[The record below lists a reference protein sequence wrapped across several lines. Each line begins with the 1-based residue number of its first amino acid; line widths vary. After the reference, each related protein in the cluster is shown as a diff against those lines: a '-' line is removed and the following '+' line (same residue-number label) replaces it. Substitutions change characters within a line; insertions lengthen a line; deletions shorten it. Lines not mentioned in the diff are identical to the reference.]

1 MPELISFI
9 VFVVLVLAYLYWSIK
24 HDSNTKTDPELIRIA
39 KKKIKATAKLDPN
52 LAVLESHKILSNT
65 VLTMFNNPDLS
76 SAQIFNEIAHL
87 FEDEKEFWHYHRMRN
102 RVAHENDF
110 KVSKKESAR
119 AREVFEAALSTF

>member
-1 MPELISFI
+1 MLEIICFSVFTILVIAYAVWSFKYEDKK
-9 VFVVLVLAYLYWSIK
+9 V
-24 HDSNTKTDPELIRIA
+24 DPEIIRIA

-65 VLTMFNNPDLS
+65 VLTMFNNPDLT

-102 RVAHENDF
+102 RVAHETDF
-110 KVSKKESAR
+110 KVSKKDSTR